1 MKKISLVS
9 GCYNEVDNLEELFA
23 QASAVLQK
31 FPEYEFEYIFI
42 DNASTDGTQDLLR
55 RMATADK
62 RIKVILNTRNFG
74 HIRSPYYGL
83 MQAYGDAAI
92 YLASDLQDPP
102 EIIEKF
108 IVEWQKGAKIVLAI
122 KNETEESP
130 LFSTLRRL
138 YYELVF
144 RMANVEMI
152 RNATGFG
159 LYDRVVMDAI
169 RKIQDPYPYFRGLIC
184 ELGYPI
190 ARIPFFQPLRKR
202 GITKANFYILYDMAM
217 LGITEHSKVPLRLA
231 TMLGF
236 AAGGISF
243 LAGLVYLVYK
253 LLYWQQFAL
262 GVAPLMI
269 GFFFFGSIQLIFIGM
284 LGEYI
289 GSIHTR
295 LLNRPL
301 VVEKERINF

>member
-55 RMATADK
+55 RMAKADK

-122 KNETEESP
+122 KNETEEAL

-236 AAGGISF
+236 AAGGISLH
-243 LAGLVYLVYK
+243 LAL
-253 LLYWQQFAL
+253 
-262 GVAPLMI
+262 P
-269 GFFFFGSIQLIFIGM
+269 
-284 LGEYI
+284 
-289 GSIHTR
+289 H
-295 LLNRPL
+295 
-301 VVEKERINF
+301 